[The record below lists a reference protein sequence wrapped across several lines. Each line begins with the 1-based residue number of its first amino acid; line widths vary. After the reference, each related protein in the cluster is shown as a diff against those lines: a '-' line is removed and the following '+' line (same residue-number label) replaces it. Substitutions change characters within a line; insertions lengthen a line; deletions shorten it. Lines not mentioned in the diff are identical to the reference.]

1 MADLLRI
8 GSKEEA
14 NDSED
19 QQQEAKYKGEP
30 HSTVRDRRRGKG
42 RRGVGRGREGKRG
55 KKEEEKDGEEVKIG
69 KREGKEEDK
78 GRELGEGTG
87 RKREGSKLFS
97 I

>member
-1 MADLLRI
+1 MADLLCI

-30 HSTVRDRRRGKG
+30 HSTVRDRRKGKG
-42 RRGVGRGREGKRG
+42 RRGEGRGREGKRG
-55 KKEEEKDGEEVKIG
+55 EKEEEEVKIG

-78 GRELGEGTG
+78 GRELGEGMG
-87 RKREGSKLFS
+87 REREGSKLFS

>member
-30 HSTVRDRRRGKG
+30 HSTVRDRGEKRR
-42 RRGVGRGREGKRG
+42 RRRVGRK
-55 KKEEEKDGEEVKIG
+55 
-69 KREGKEEDK
+69 
-78 GRELGEGTG
+78 
-87 RKREGSKLFS
+87 
-97 I
+97 